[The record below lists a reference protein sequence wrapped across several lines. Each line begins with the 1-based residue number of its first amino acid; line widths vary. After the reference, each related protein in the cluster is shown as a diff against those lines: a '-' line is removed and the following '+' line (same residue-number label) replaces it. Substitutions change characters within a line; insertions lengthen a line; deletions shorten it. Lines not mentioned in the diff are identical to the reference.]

1 MIALELNNVVKHYGR
16 RKALDGL
23 TLKVPAGTVFGL
35 VGSNG
40 AGKTTTLAVSVG
52 MLRRRSGSVD
62 LLELGPFD
70 PIRHAGRVALLPQDT
85 RLTPQSR
92 VRELLVYYAELQGMT
107 PASARSCVEEVVEWV
122 HLSDRADSRIRS
134 LSHGM
139 KRRVMIAQAFLGDP
153 ELILLDEP
161 LSGLDPREVANIRNL
176 LRQRRGRQTIVV
188 SSHNLHEIERV
199 CDHVAFIENGR
210 TVRQDS
216 MDAVTGRRHVLSY
229 RLGGGALPLEQIR
242 TALPAIALEA
252 TSADATGA
260 AVQGLVCRY
269 AGTDGSTAAVNA
281 AVLSAL
287 LAADID
293 ILEVRQGSE
302 LETAYLDQEPE
313 VMQPVKS
320 EI

>member
-1 MIALELNNVVKHYGR
+1 MIALELNNVVKYYGR
-16 RKALDGL
+16 RRALDGL
-23 TLKVPAGTVFGL
+23 SLQVPTGTVFGL

-40 AGKTTTLAVSVG
+40 AGKTTALTVSVG

-62 LLELGPFD
+62 LLSLGPFD
-70 PIRHAGRVALLPQDT
+70 PVRHAGRVALLPQDT
-85 RLTPQSR
+85 QLPPQSR

-107 PASARSCVEEVVEWV
+107 PARARSCADDVVEWV
-122 HLSDRADSRIRS
+122 HLSDRADSQIRS

-139 KRRVMIAQAFLGDP
+139 KRRVLIAQAFLGDP

-176 LRQRRGRQTIVV
+176 LRQRRGRQTIVI

-216 MDAVTGRRHVLSY
+216 MDAVTGLRQILSY
-229 RLGGGALPLEQIR
+229 RLGEGALPLEQIR
-242 TALPAIALEA
+242 AALPSAVLEVA
-252 TSADATGA
+252 PTDTVDRA
-260 AVQGLVCRY
+260 AQSLVCRH
-269 AGTDGSTAAVNA
+269 AGTDGGAPAVNA

-287 LAADID
+287 LDAGID

-302 LETAYLDQEPE
+302 LESAYLDQERVGSPAAG
-313 VMQPVKS
+313 
-320 EI
+320 